1 MISNVSSLVG
11 GNSLQQIQQLVG
23 QQEIVQG
30 NRVSSSEQQNEL
42 TEIAAAAN
50 EFESVFLSLMLK
62 EMRNTLDKENGG
74 LFAGE
79 GSDTFGGMF
88 DMYMSQHLAKSQP
101 LGLGD
106 AVGRALQGYA
116 QTNDS

>member
-1 MISNVSSLVG
+1 MNNHVSAIAGESPIER
-11 GNSLQQIQQLVG
+11 LQQFAEQRELAAENLGANTGLQDLN
-23 QQEIVQG
+23 EIE
-30 NRVSSSEQQNEL
+30 N
-42 TEIAAAAN
+42 AAK

-62 EMRNTLDKENGG
+62 EMRNTLDQENGG

-101 LGLGD
+101 LGIGN
-106 AVGRALQGYA
+106 AVGRALEGYT
-116 QTNDS
+116 QMNNS